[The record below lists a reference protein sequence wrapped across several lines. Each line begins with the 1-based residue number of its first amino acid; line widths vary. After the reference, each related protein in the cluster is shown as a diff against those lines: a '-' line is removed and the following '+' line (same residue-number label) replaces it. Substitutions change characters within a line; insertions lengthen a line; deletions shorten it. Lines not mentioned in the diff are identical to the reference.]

1 MAVHKYQSGFG
12 SSGAYL
18 LPGRPWITGSA
29 DIGAGQETKVEFPAV
44 TKSFTI
50 IASGSGTT
58 PKLRVHFNSTS
69 STDPAVLGNDGLY
82 HGPGSADVITN
93 MHFIQLDGDEE
104 SMVFNVRVKDVYITA
119 LNAGSGYQLYAEL
132 TGIQR
137 EEAPL
142 LTGSGVTK

>member
-29 DIGAGQETKVEFPAV
+29 DIGAGQET
-44 TKSFTI
+44 
-50 IASGSGTT
+50 

-69 STDPAVLGNDGLY
+69 STDPAVKGNDGLY